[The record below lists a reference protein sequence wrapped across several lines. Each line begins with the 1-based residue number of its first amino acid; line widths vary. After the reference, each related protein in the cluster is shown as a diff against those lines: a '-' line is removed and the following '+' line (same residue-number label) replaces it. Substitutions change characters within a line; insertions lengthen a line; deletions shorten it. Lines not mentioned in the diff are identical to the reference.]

1 MAARSAAAV
10 RSIPDSSVQAQQ
22 TLVAPLEVADGDLVR
37 CAIAPYLFLA
47 RTSGGAL
54 LLEPVGAQSRYLA
67 AKAKVTGVRPSGP
80 AG

>member
-1 MAARSAAAV
+1 MAARSAAAAQ
-10 RSIPDSSVQAQQ
+10 SIPDPSAQAQQ

-47 RTSGGAL
+47 RASGGAL
-54 LLEPVGAQSRYLA
+54 VLEPVGIQSRNLDP
-67 AKAKVTGVRPSGP
+67 KAKLTGARPGRP